1 MLQVEDQDSEYVLHK
16 EFFFLKMTNATG
28 DRIVDHPVTFTVP
41 IPDPLP
47 PQFFIRVV
55 SDRWLGSESITPVS
69 FRNVVLPERFHPP
82 TELLDLQPLPVS
94 ALRNK
99 QFEGLYGDFSHF
111 NAIQTQVFSTLFGG
125 QDNTLVCAPTGSGK
139 TVCAEFALMA
149 MVNHVEEKKREAEG
163 AEGVTVPPLRAV
175 YVASLPAIVEQT
187 KVAWET
193 RFGGLGLNIVQLT
206 GEQQVRACSAWMGI
220 LVPAIPLRRLN
231 HFFCQF

>member
-1 MLQVEDQDSEYVLHK
+1 MWLQVEDQDSEFVLHK
-16 EFFFLKMTNATG
+16 EFFFLKMTNAIG
-28 DRIVDHPVTFTVP
+28 DRIVDHPIAFTVP
-41 IPDPLP
+41 IPEPLP

-69 FRNVVLPERFHPP
+69 FRHIVLPERFHPP

-99 QFEGLYGDFSHF
+99 QFEALYSDFTHF

-125 QDNTLVCAPTGSGK
+125 QDNALVCAPTGSGK

-149 MVNHVEEKKREAEG
+149 MINEVEAKRREAE
-163 AEGVTVPPLRAV
+163 ASEGVTVPPLRAV

-187 KVAWET
+187 MTLWKE

-206 GEQQVRACSAWMGI
+206 GEQQVCFPSRPWLFPGGRFLA
-220 LVPAIPLRRLN
+220 
-231 HFFCQF
+231 